1 MFTHDCDLVKKY
13 CLVGFAVSEMLTR
26 LISNTFSLSFYTTF
40 FTLTHLLNLAAIV
53 PA

>member
-13 CLVGFAVSEMLTR
+13 CIAVVAVSEMLTR
-26 LISNTFSLSFYTTF
+26 LISNAFSLSFYTTF
-40 FTLTHLLNLAAIV
+40 FTLTHLLSLAAIV